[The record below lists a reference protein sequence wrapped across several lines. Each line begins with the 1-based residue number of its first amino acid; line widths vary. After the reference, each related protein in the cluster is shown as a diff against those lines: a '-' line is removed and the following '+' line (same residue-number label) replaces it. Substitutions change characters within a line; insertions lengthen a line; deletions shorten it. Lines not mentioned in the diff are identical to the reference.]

1 MLMLLGP
8 SAGIPACDGSGV
20 AGGGRFETTEME
32 GSGGCR
38 AACGDGFGTLC
49 GDDLDR
55 G

>member
-1 MLMLLGP
+1 MLMLLGR

-38 AACGDGFGTLC
+38 GGLRRRVR
-49 GDDLDR
+49 DLMR
-55 G
+55 